1 MEKHKSFWSQQEEK
15 DLCHEIKLG
24 KSYDQIAA
32 DHQRSPNAV
41 KLRFAMILTQRL
53 DSGEKKHRLT
63 REYNIDNTEL
73 EILLKMYSQTKEGST
88 VYGDQQRGV
97 VLKQIE
103 SNLSDIDSRL
113 GRIEKFLSK
122 ICKDLKK

>member
-15 DLCHEIKLG
+15 DLCHEIQLG
-24 KSYDQIAA
+24 KSYDEIAA

-41 KLRFAMILTQRL
+41 KLRFAMILTQRI
-53 DSGEKKHRLT
+53 DCGEKKHRLT

-73 EILLKMYSQTKEGST
+73 EILLKMYSERKEVST
-88 VYGDQQRGV
+88 SYGDQRGV
-97 VLKQIE
+97 VSKQIE
-103 SNLSDIDSRL
+103 SSLSDIQSRL